1 MSILSGYA
9 TLQRLL
15 SLLVRALVLFTAF
28 PVHESA
34 HALTAHW
41 LGDDTA
47 KDQGRISLN
56 PFKHI
61 NLFGA
66 LFMLF
71 VGVGAAKPVPINASK
86 FKKPKVGMAVSALA
100 GPVSNLLLAYLSI
113 ILYRFLYSISY
124 LNGSDLSILL
134 YVFQYA
140 AILNIGLAVFN
151 LLPIPPLDGSRIV
164 TMFLPDKS
172 YFGIMKYEK
181 YIFIAI
187 FILIFSGLLDRPLYF
202 LQDKAIDVL
211 WSLTGWVDYLSFLW
225 GRAI

>member
-1 MSILSGYA
+1 MNILSGSA

-15 SLLVRALVLFTAF
+15 SLLVRTLVLFTAF

-100 GPVSNLLLAYLSI
+100 GPVSNLLLAYLSM

-181 YIFIAI
+181 YIFIAL

>member
-1 MSILSGYA
+1 MSILSGSA

-71 VGVGAAKPVPINASK
+71 VGVGTAKPVPINASK

-100 GPVSNLLLAYLSI
+100 GPVSNLLLAYLSM

-134 YVFQYA
+134 YIFQYA

-181 YIFIAI
+181 YIFIAL

>member
-100 GPVSNLLLAYLSI
+100 GPVSNLLLAYLSM

-134 YVFQYA
+134 YIFQYA

-181 YIFIAI
+181 YIFIAL

>member
-1 MSILSGYA
+1 MSILSGSA

-100 GPVSNLLLAYLSI
+100 GPVSNLLLAYLSM

-140 AILNIGLAVFN
+140 AILNIGLTVFN

-181 YIFIAI
+181 YIFIAL

>member
-1 MSILSGYA
+1 MSILSGSA

-100 GPVSNLLLAYLSI
+100 GPVSNLLLAYLSM

-181 YIFIAI
+181 YIFIAL

-202 LQDKAIDVL
+202 LQDKAIGVL

>member
-1 MSILSGYA
+1 MSILSGSA

-100 GPVSNLLLAYLSI
+100 GPVSNLLLAYLSM

-151 LLPIPPLDGSRIV
+151 LLPIPPLDGSRIA
-164 TMFLPDKS
+164 TMFLSDKS

-181 YIFIAI
+181 YIFIAL

>member
-1 MSILSGYA
+1 MSILSGSA

-100 GPVSNLLLAYLSI
+100 GPVSNLLLAYLSM

-134 YVFQYA
+134 YIFQYA

-181 YIFIAI
+181 YIFIAL
-187 FILIFSGLLDRPLYF
+187 FIIIFSGLLDRPLYF

>member
-1 MSILSGYA
+1 MSILSGSA
-9 TLQRLL
+9 TLQRFL

-71 VGVGAAKPVPINASK
+71 VGVGAAKPVPIDASK

-100 GPVSNLLLAYLSI
+100 GPVSNLLLAYLSM
-113 ILYRFLYSISY
+113 ILFRLLYSISY

-134 YVFQYA
+134 YIFQYA

-181 YIFIAI
+181 YIFIAL

-202 LQDKAIDVL
+202 LQNKAIDVL

>member
-100 GPVSNLLLAYLSI
+100 GPVSNLLLAYLSM

-181 YIFIAI
+181 YIFIAL

>member
-1 MSILSGYA
+1 MSILSGSA

-100 GPVSNLLLAYLSI
+100 GPVSNLLLAYLSM

-134 YVFQYA
+134 YIFQYA

-181 YIFIAI
+181 YIFIAL

>member
-1 MSILSGYA
+1 MSILSGSA

-100 GPVSNLLLAYLSI
+100 GPVSNLLIAYLSM

-124 LNGSDLSILL
+124 LNGSNLSILL
-134 YVFQYA
+134 YIFQYA

-181 YIFIAI
+181 YIFIAL

>member
-1 MSILSGYA
+1 MSILSGSA

-100 GPVSNLLLAYLSI
+100 GPVSNLLLAYLSM

-181 YIFIAI
+181 YIFIAL

>member
-1 MSILSGYA
+1 MSILSGSA

-61 NLFGA
+61 NLFAA

-100 GPVSNLLLAYLSI
+100 GPVSNLLLAYLSM

-181 YIFIAI
+181 YIFIAL

-202 LQDKAIDVL
+202 LQNKAIDVL

>member
-1 MSILSGYA
+1 MSILSGSA

-100 GPVSNLLLAYLSI
+100 GPVSNLLLAYLSM

-181 YIFIAI
+181 YIFIAL

-211 WSLTGWVDYLSFLW
+211 WSLTGLSL
-225 GRAI
+225 IHI

>member
-1 MSILSGYA
+1 MSILSGSA
-9 TLQRLL
+9 TLQRFL

-71 VGVGAAKPVPINASK
+71 VGVGAAKPVPIDASK

-100 GPVSNLLLAYLSI
+100 GPVSNLLLAYLSM
-113 ILYRFLYSISY
+113 ILFRLLYSISY

-134 YVFQYA
+134 YIFQYA

-181 YIFIAI
+181 YIFIAL

>member
-1 MSILSGYA
+1 MSILSGSA

-100 GPVSNLLLAYLSI
+100 GPVSNLLLAYLSM
-113 ILYRFLYSISY
+113 ILYRSLYSISY

-134 YVFQYA
+134 YIFQYA

-181 YIFIAI
+181 YIFIAL

>member
-1 MSILSGYA
+1 MSILSGSA

-47 KDQGRISLN
+47 NDQGRISLN

-100 GPVSNLLLAYLSI
+100 GPVSNLLLAYLSM

-181 YIFIAI
+181 YIFIAL

>member
-1 MSILSGYA
+1 MSILSGSA

-28 PVHESA
+28 PMHESA

-100 GPVSNLLLAYLSI
+100 GPVSNLLLAYLSM

-134 YVFQYA
+134 YIFQYA

-181 YIFIAI
+181 YIFIAL

>member
-1 MSILSGYA
+1 MSILSGSA

-71 VGVGAAKPVPINASK
+71 VGVGAAKPVPIDASK

-100 GPVSNLLLAYLSI
+100 GPVSNLLLAYLSM

-134 YVFQYA
+134 YIFQYA

-181 YIFIAI
+181 YIFIAL

>member
-1 MSILSGYA
+1 MSILSGSA

-28 PVHESA
+28 PVHETA

-100 GPVSNLLLAYLSI
+100 GPVSNLLLAYLSM

-134 YVFQYA
+134 YIFQYA

-181 YIFIAI
+181 YIFIAL

>member
-1 MSILSGYA
+1 MSILSGSA

-71 VGVGAAKPVPINASK
+71 VGVGAAKPVRINASK

-100 GPVSNLLLAYLSI
+100 GPVSNLLLAYLSM

-181 YIFIAI
+181 YIFIAL

>member
-1 MSILSGYA
+1 MSILSGSA

-71 VGVGAAKPVPINASK
+71 VGVGTAKPVPINASK

-100 GPVSNLLLAYLSI
+100 GPVSNLLLAYLSM
-113 ILYRFLYSISY
+113 ILYKFLYSISY

-134 YVFQYA
+134 YIFQYA

-181 YIFIAI
+181 YIFIAL

>member
-1 MSILSGYA
+1 MSIISGSA

-100 GPVSNLLLAYLSI
+100 GPVSNLLLAYLSM

-124 LNGSDLSILL
+124 LNGSNLSILL

-181 YIFIAI
+181 YIFIAL

>member
-1 MSILSGYA
+1 MSILSGSA

-100 GPVSNLLLAYLSI
+100 GPVSNLLLAYLSM
-113 ILYRFLYSISY
+113 ILYRSLYSISY
-124 LNGSDLSILL
+124 LNESDLSILL
-134 YVFQYA
+134 YIFQYA

-181 YIFIAI
+181 YIFIAL

>member
-1 MSILSGYA
+1 MSILSGSA

-100 GPVSNLLLAYLSI
+100 GPVSNLLLAYLSM

-181 YIFIAI
+181 YIFIAL

-211 WSLTGWVDYLSFLW
+211 WSLTEWVDYLYFLW

>member
-1 MSILSGYA
+1 MSILSGSA

>member
-1 MSILSGYA
+1 MSILSGSA

-71 VGVGAAKPVPINASK
+71 VGVGAAKPVPIDASK

-100 GPVSNLLLAYLSI
+100 GPVSNLLLAYLSM
-113 ILYRFLYSISY
+113 ILYRLLYSISY

-134 YVFQYA
+134 YIFQYA

-181 YIFIAI
+181 YIFIAL

>member
-1 MSILSGYA
+1 MSILSGSA

-100 GPVSNLLLAYLSI
+100 GPVSNLLLAYLSM
-113 ILYRFLYSISY
+113 ILYRLLYSISY

-134 YVFQYA
+134 YIFQYA

-181 YIFIAI
+181 YIFIAL

>member
-1 MSILSGYA
+1 MSILSGSA

-71 VGVGAAKPVPINASK
+71 VGVGAAKPVPIDASK

-100 GPVSNLLLAYLSI
+100 GPVSNLLLAYLSM

-181 YIFIAI
+181 YIFIAL

>member
-1 MSILSGYA
+1 MSILSGSA

-61 NLFGA
+61 NLFGE

-100 GPVSNLLLAYLSI
+100 GPVSNLLLAYLSM

-181 YIFIAI
+181 YIFIAL

>member
-1 MSILSGYA
+1 MSILSGSA

-15 SLLVRALVLFTAF
+15 SLLVRALVLFTSF

-100 GPVSNLLLAYLSI
+100 GPVSNLLLAYLSM

-181 YIFIAI
+181 YIFIAL

>member
-1 MSILSGYA
+1 MSIFSGSA

-100 GPVSNLLLAYLSI
+100 GPVSNLLLAYLSM
-113 ILYRFLYSISY
+113 ILYRLLYSISY

-134 YVFQYA
+134 YIFQYA

-181 YIFIAI
+181 YIFIAL

>member
-1 MSILSGYA
+1 MSILSGSA

-71 VGVGAAKPVPINASK
+71 VGVGAAKPVPINALK

-100 GPVSNLLLAYLSI
+100 GPVSNLLLAYLSM

-181 YIFIAI
+181 YIFIAL

>member
-1 MSILSGYA
+1 MSILSGSA

-28 PVHESA
+28 PVHGSA
-34 HALTAHW
+34 HALTAHG

-100 GPVSNLLLAYLSI
+100 GPVSNLLLAYLSM

-181 YIFIAI
+181 YIFIAL

>member
-1 MSILSGYA
+1 MSILSGSA

-100 GPVSNLLLAYLSI
+100 GPVSNLLLAYLSM

-124 LNGSDLSILL
+124 LNGSNLSILL

-181 YIFIAI
+181 YIFIAL

>member
-1 MSILSGYA
+1 MSILSGSA

-100 GPVSNLLLAYLSI
+100 GPVSNLLLAYLSM

-172 YFGIMKYEK
+172 YFGIMKNEK
-181 YIFIAI
+181 YIFIAL

>member
-1 MSILSGYA
+1 MSILSGSA

-100 GPVSNLLLAYLSI
+100 GPVSNLLLAYLSM

-172 YFGIMKYEK
+172 YFEIMKYEK
-181 YIFIAI
+181 YIFIAL

>member
-1 MSILSGYA
+1 MSILSGFA

-100 GPVSNLLLAYLSI
+100 GPVSNLLLAYLSM

-181 YIFIAI
+181 YIFIAL